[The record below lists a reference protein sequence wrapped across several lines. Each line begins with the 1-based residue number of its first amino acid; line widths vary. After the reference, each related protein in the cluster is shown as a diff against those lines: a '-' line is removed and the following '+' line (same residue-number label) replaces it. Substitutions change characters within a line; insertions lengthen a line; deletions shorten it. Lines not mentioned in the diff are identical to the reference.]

1 MHSFFLEKENLLFN
15 KSPGC
20 RILYQIQHLVDDMN
34 SFSRIEH
41 GSEIRLRPSQDYKEY
56 VYLLNFNN
64 PGEVFRVLKGFPH
77 VVYHGLTSGH
87 WNTMVVTNRLLNFSK
102 LVGFPIL
109 KNR

>member
-20 RILYQIQHLVDDMN
+20 RILYQIQHLIGDMN

-41 GSEIRLRPSQDYKEY
+41 GSEIRLRSSEDYKEY
-56 VYLLNFNN
+56 VYLLNFQD

-77 VVYHGLTSGH
+77 VVCYGFMSLSTLTG
-87 WNTMVVTNRLLNFSK
+87 NQGK
-102 LVGFPIL
+102 LVI
-109 KNR
+109 